1 MRTWFEQSNCR
12 GLLKNPHIPP
22 ATKFTKTTLLIYCLN
37 QTFVVTVL
45 TTIFVSDFP
54 LLTKVLTN
62 FVHPPPPQLFEIFS
76 ALIKVLLFPTSPS
89 APWQLLP
96 KNTLAPRLPTSFLF
110 FYLRPSGVA
119 TGFQGFSSPTPR
131 FHI

>member
-1 MRTWFEQSNCR
+1 MWTWFEQSNCR

-22 ATKFTKTTLLIYCLN
+22 ATKFTKTLLIYCLN

-62 FVHPPPPQLFEIFS
+62 FVHP
-76 ALIKVLLFPTSPS
+76 
-89 APWQLLP
+89 LLP
-96 KNTLAPRLPTSFLF
+96 NFLK
-110 FYLRPSGVA
+110 
-119 TGFQGFSSPTPR
+119 SSR
-131 FHI
+131 H